1 MAKKDKDKDKAV
13 VKEKAIFISH
23 IPEEETVEE
32 QTDRLLNGNKYKGND
47 KDGRGQKLVEALKSV
62 ETLFGS
68 NYALSDTASEK
79 LIALLR
85 SKADHWDT
93 LKMGTKSEVGKITF

>member
-1 MAKKDKDKDKAV
+1 MAKKKVIFNSNIPVDKDGNS
-13 VKEKAIFISH
+13 I
-23 IPEEETVEE
+23 ETVEA
-32 QTDRLLNGNKYKGND
+32 QTDRLLNGNHYGNND